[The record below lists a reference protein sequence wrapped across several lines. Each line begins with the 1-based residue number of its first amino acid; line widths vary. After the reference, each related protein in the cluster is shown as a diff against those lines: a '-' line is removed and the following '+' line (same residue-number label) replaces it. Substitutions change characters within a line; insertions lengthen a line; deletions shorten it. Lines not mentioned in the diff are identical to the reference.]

1 MSEWLAGI
9 PLFWGKI
16 VAVIFF
22 VGMSVWAWFRP
33 RKYIYEDSP
42 DEKRWRDLRIWAT
55 VLLSIQVVLYAVF

>member
-22 VGMSVWAWFRP
+22 VGMSIWAWFRP
-33 RKYIYEDSP
+33 RQYIYEDSP